1 MQCFFERPRWLLLS
15 TPRIPERCPHLLMLT
30 ACQRGQRLGSS
41 TETEGASLPDGRHH
55 AHRKGTK
62 RESLEPH
69 PQYGKVRAPPGAL
82 TRCYCVSEKAL
93 LITAI
98 GVRILFPF
106 HFCYCI
112 AFYFSF
118 LSFYYE
124 NIQTYRKVEII
135 VPYHLDF
142 TILTCL

>member
-82 TRCYCVSEKAL
+82 TRCYCVCLRRLCSSLPLESGYCFPSISATAL
-93 LITAI
+93 LF
-98 GVRILFPF
+98 LFF
-106 HFCYCI
+106 F
-112 AFYFSF
+112 F
-118 LSFYYE
+118 LFIMKTFKHTE
-124 NIQTYRKVEII
+124 K
-135 VPYHLDF
+135 LK
-142 TILTCL
+142 